1 MSKLYRTES
10 KYNRVWK
17 EIRTLAIVLFVA
29 LLLILS
35 LKSRM
40 EALHPEGEYGRIK
53 EEPASY
59 EQTYEEESSS
69 SLASSSSPSVD
80 LSAIPE
86 YSGTPTYVLNGNK
99 PEFTEEEYRRGEHE
113 FIQLAELDYLG
124 RCGSCMASL
133 SKDMLDKA
141 GERRDISQY
150 TPSGWRQASYPD
162 LIEEEGS
169 WLYHRSHLI
178 GHMFAGQDPA
188 VDGPKNLVTASTY
201 CNKQAM
207 LPYELAVQNWLIRK
221 ANGGRVLYRVTPIFS
236 GNELVARGIHIEAAD
251 VPTQGQEFHINVYC
265 YNVQP
270 GIEIDYM
277 TGRSWKS

>member
-1 MSKLYRTES
+1 M
-10 KYNRVWK
+10 
-17 EIRTLAIVLFVA
+17 
-29 LLLILS
+29 LLIFILII
-35 LKSRM
+35 LAATAKSRM
-40 EALHPEGEYGRIK
+40 ETLNPEGEYGKIK
-53 EEPASY
+53 EDITIEQPIEDSPAS
-59 EQTYEEESSS
+59 TTTGS
-69 SLASSSSPSVD
+69 D
-80 LSAIPE
+80 LSTVPE

-99 PEFTEEEYRRGEHE
+99 PEFTEAEYERAEEA
-113 FIQLAELDYLG
+113 FIDLSELDSLG
-124 RCGSCMASL
+124 RCGPCMASL
-133 SKDMLDKA
+133 EKEMLDKA

-150 TPSGWRQASYPD
+150 TPSGWKQASYPD

-178 GHMFAGQDPA
+178 AHMFAGQDPA

-207 LPYELAVQNWLIRK
+207 LPYVERAVQNWLIRK

-270 GIEIDYM
+270 GITIDYA
-277 TGRSWKS
+277 TGRSWRTK